1 MIDDRDTRLEELF
14 ARERA
19 ARVEAEQLA
28 ERTTRELYDRQQE
41 LSLLAAVATAAN
53 RARTAEQ
60 ALEHLLPA
68 LCRHL
73 DCPIALAWLPDEG
86 AGDLR
91 CAAFHHT
98 GAQPA
103 HREFVE
109 SVRHRRFASGEG
121 LPGRVLSGGGAL
133 CLDDVR
139 DETELAP
146 DPLPRR
152 LGLEGAIAFP
162 VIVGSAVLAVIE
174 CIDEDPIDFTPQ
186 VLALTAC
193 VCEML
198 AQVFERD
205 RVEQELRHEAYHD
218 AVTGLPNRGLF
229 RERLTHALSL
239 ARRTELG
246 IAVAVIDLDRFKE
259 VNDTLGHEQGDRLL
273 AEVGGRLSRV
283 LSEGDT
289 ISRMGGDE
297 FGLVL
302 SRVRSV
308 ADADAVAG
316 RVAEALHEPVHL
328 DGVPIGVDASIG
340 IALHP
345 AHGNELGELIRR
357 ADIAMYEAKR
367 THSGYAVYSSSL
379 DPHTSDRLA
388 LASDLRG
395 AIEVGAL
402 SVHYQPKVLVGGRTL
417 SGVEALVR
425 WSHPIRGMLSP
436 AEFIPLAEH
445 TGLMGPLTSHVLRTS
460 LAQVRCWLDEGV
472 EVAVAVNVAPRSLL
486 DPRFPGEVAGALQ
499 VAHVPAHLLELE
511 VTEDSMLEDPDL
523 ARETLKELSSMGVS
537 IAIDDFGT
545 GFSSLSQLKTLPV
558 GTLKIDRSFVSGM
571 CGDARDA
578 FIVRA
583 AIRLGHDLGMAIVAE
598 GVEDEETFA
607 LLRELQCDAVQG
619 YLIHRP
625 ADAEALA
632 GWLRAVP
639 KRDSGEPL
647 RPLLAGP
654 LGHASRAG
662 A

>member
-1 MIDDRDTRLEELF
+1 MTDDRDTRLEELF

-41 LSLLAAVATAAN
+41 LSLLATVTTAAN

-60 ALEHLLPA
+60 ALDHLLPE
-68 LCRHL
+68 LCDHL
-73 DCPIALAWLPDEG
+73 QIPIAIAWLLEPT

-91 CAAFHHT
+91 CAAAHHV
-98 GAQPA
+98 GDDPR

-109 SVRHRRFASGEG
+109 AVRHRRVAPGQG
-121 LPGRVLSGGGAL
+121 LSGRVLSDGGAL
-133 CLDDVR
+133 CLDDLR
-139 DETELAP
+139 EEADLAAA
-146 DPLPRR
+146 LPRR
-152 LGLEGAIAFP
+152 FGLEGAIAFP
-162 VIVGSAVLAVIE
+162 VIVEGAVVAVISCVANE
-174 CIDEDPIDFTPQ
+174 PLDFTPQ
-186 VLALTAC
+186 ALALSAC

-273 AEVGGRLSRV
+273 AEVGRRLSRV

-308 ADADAVAG
+308 DDARAVAG
-316 RVAEALHEPVHL
+316 RIAQALHEPVHL

-345 AHGNELGELIRR
+345 AHGNEIGELIRR

-388 LASDLRG
+388 LASDLRA
-395 AIEVGAL
+395 AIEAEAL
-402 SVHYQPKVLVGGRTL
+402 SVHYQPKVLVPGRAL
-417 SGVEALVR
+417 AGVEALVR
-425 WSHPIRGMLSP
+425 WSHPVRGMLP
-436 AEFIPLAEH
+436 PGEFIALAEN
-445 TGLMGPLTSHVLRTS
+445 TGLMGPLTSHVLRTA
-460 LAQVRCWLDEGV
+460 LAQVREWLDGGL

-486 DPRFPGEVAGALQ
+486 DPRFPGEVAGALET
-499 VAHVPAHLLELE
+499 ADVPAHLLELE

-523 ARETLKELSSMGVS
+523 ARETLKELGAMGVS

-571 CGDARDA
+571 CDDARDA

-598 GVEDEETFA
+598 GVEDEETFE
-607 LLRELQCDAVQG
+607 LLRELQCDSVQG

-625 ADAEALA
+625 ADAESLAPWLSEVRKRALDA
-632 GWLRAVP
+632 QP
-639 KRDSGEPL
+639 
-647 RPLLAGP
+647 RPRLAGP
-654 LGHASRAG
+654 AR
-662 A
+662 

>member
-1 MIDDRDTRLEELF
+1 MTEDRDTRLEELL
-14 ARERA
+14 AVERA
-19 ARVEAEQLA
+19 ARIEAEQLA
-28 ERTTRELYDRQQE
+28 ERTTHELYDRQQE
-41 LSLLAAVATAAN
+41 LALLAAVATAAN
-53 RARTAEQ
+53 RARTPEQ

-73 DCPIALAWLPDEG
+73 GSPISIAWLHDPSAD
-86 AGDLR
+86 DLR
-91 CAAFHHT
+91 CAAAHHT
-98 GAQPA
+98 GAQDA
-103 HREFVE
+103 HRMFVDE
-109 SVRHRRFASGEG
+109 IRCRRFAKGEG
-121 LPGRVLSGGGAL
+121 LPGRVLSEGGAL
-133 CLDDVR
+133 CLVDLADDI
-139 DETELAP
+139 ELAA
-146 DPLPRR
+146 DALPRR
-152 LGLEGAIAFP
+152 FGLEGAIAFP
-162 VIVGSAVLAVIE
+162 VIVEGSVLAVIE
-174 CIDEDPIDFTPQ
+174 CVADEPLDFTPQ

-229 RERLTHALSL
+229 CERLTHALSL
-239 ARRTELG
+239 ARRSELG
-246 IAVAVIDLDRFKE
+246 IAVAVLDLDRFKD

-273 AEVGGRLSRV
+273 AEVGRRLSGV

-302 SRVRSV
+302 SRVRTID
-308 ADADAVAG
+308 DAQVVAG
-316 RVAEALHEPVHL
+316 RIAEALREPVHL

-345 AHGNELGELIRR
+345 AHGSDLGELIRR

-367 THSGYAVYSSSL
+367 THTGYAVYCPQL

-388 LASDLRG
+388 LASDLRL
-395 AIEVGAL
+395 AIEAGSL
-402 SVHYQPKVLVGGRTL
+402 SVHYQPKVLADGRTL
-417 SGVEALVR
+417 AGVEALVR
-425 WSHPIRGMLSP
+425 WCHPVRGMLSP

-460 LAQVRCWLDEGV
+460 LAQVREWLDEGI
-472 EVAVAVNVAPRSLL
+472 EVAVAVNVAPHSLL
-486 DPRFPGEVAGALQ
+486 DPRFPEEVAGALE
-499 VAHVPAHLLELE
+499 HSGVPAHLLELE

-523 ARETLKELSSMGVS
+523 ARETLKELGAMGVS

-545 GFSSLSQLKTLPV
+545 GFSSLGQLKTLPV

-571 CGDARDA
+571 SGDARDA

-583 AIRLGHDLGMAIVAE
+583 AIRLGHDLGMSIVAE
-598 GVEDEETFA
+598 GVEDEETMS
-607 LLRELQCDAVQG
+607 LLRELRCDAVQG

-632 GWLRAVP
+632 AWLREAP
-639 KRDSGEPL
+639 
-647 RPLLAGP
+647 RPGCDA
-654 LGHASRAG
+654 HS
-662 A
+662 

>member
-1 MIDDRDTRLEELF
+1 MTEERSIRLEELF

-19 ARVEAEQLA
+19 ARIEAEQRA
-28 ERTTRELYDRQQE
+28 EQITRELYAGQQE
-41 LSLLAAVATAAN
+41 LALLAAVATAAN

-60 ALEHLLPA
+60 ALDHLLPA
-68 LCRHL
+68 LCSHL
-73 DCPIALAWLPDEG
+73 DCPVSIAWLHDEA

-91 CAAFHHT
+91 CAAAHHT
-98 GAQPA
+98 GASPA
-103 HREFVE
+103 HRGFVE
-109 SVRHRRFASGEG
+109 AIRHRRFAPGQG
-121 LPGRVLSGGGAL
+121 LPGRVLSGAAAL
-133 CLDDVR
+133 SLDDVR
-139 DETELAP
+139 GEIELAP
-146 DPLPRR
+146 DALPRVFE
-152 LGLEGAIAFP
+152 LDGAIAFP
-162 VIVGSAVLAVIE
+162 VIVDGDVLAVIE
-174 CIDEDPIDFTPQ
+174 CVSDEPIDFTPQ
-186 VLALTAC
+186 VLALSAC

-205 RVEQELRHEAYHD
+205 RVEQDLRHGAYHD

-229 RERLTHALSL
+229 RERLAHALSL

-273 AEVGGRLSRV
+273 AEVGDRLRLA
-283 LSEGDT
+283 LSEDDT
-289 ISRMGGDE
+289 IARMGGDE

-308 ADADAVAG
+308 TDAEAVAG
-316 RVAEALHEPVHL
+316 RIAQALHEPIHL

-345 AHGNELGELIRR
+345 AHGGDMGELIRR

-367 THSGYAVYSSSL
+367 AHSGYAVYCPEL

-388 LASDLRG
+388 LASDLRA
-395 AIEVGAL
+395 AIQAGEL
-402 SVHYQPKVLVGGRTL
+402 SVHYQPKVLVDGRAL
-417 SGVEALVR
+417 AGVEALVR
-425 WSHPIRGMLSP
+425 WVHPVRGMLSP

-445 TGLMGPLTSHVLRTS
+445 TGLMGPLTSHVLRTA
-460 LAQVRCWLDEGV
+460 LAQVRDWLDEGL

-486 DPRFPGEVAGALQ
+486 DPRFPAEVAGVLEACG
-499 VAHVPAHLLELE
+499 VPAHLLELE

-523 ARETLKELSSMGVS
+523 ARETLGELSATGVS

-598 GVEDEETFA
+598 GVEDEATVA

-625 ADAEALA
+625 AAAEAISP
-632 GWLRAVP
+632 WLRVVRKAQ
-639 KRDSGEPL
+639 RDARV
-647 RPLLAGP
+647 RPLIAGP
-654 LGHASRAG
+654 LGHAAQVSA
-662 A
+662 

>member
-1 MIDDRDTRLEELF
+1 MTDDRDTRLEELF

-19 ARVEAEQLA
+19 ARIEAEQLA

-41 LSLLAAVATAAN
+41 LALLAAVATAAN

-73 DCPIALAWLPDEG
+73 DCPISLAWVPDEA

-91 CAAFHHT
+91 CAAAYHSS
-98 GAQPA
+98 ALSA
-103 HREFVE
+103 HRDFVDA
-109 SVRHRRFASGEG
+109 VRHRRFAPGEG
-121 LPGRVLSGGGAL
+121 LPGRVLSGAGAL

-139 DETELAP
+139 EEIELAP
-146 DPLPRR
+146 DALPRR
-152 LGLEGAIAFP
+152 FALHGAIAFP
-162 VIVGSAVLAVIE
+162 VIVDGEVLAVIE
-174 CIDEDPIDFTPQ
+174 CVADDPIDFTPQ
-186 VLALTAC
+186 VLALSAC

-283 LSEGDT
+283 LSDGDT
-289 ISRMGGDE
+289 IARMGGDE

-308 ADADAVAG
+308 GDAKVVAG
-316 RVAEALHEPVHL
+316 RIAEALREPVHL

-345 AHGNELGELIRR
+345 AHGNDLGELIRR

-367 THSGYAVYSSSL
+367 THSGYAVYSPQL

-388 LASDLRG
+388 LASDLRA
-395 AIEVGAL
+395 AIESGAL
-402 SVHYQPKVLVGGRTL
+402 SVHYQPKVLVPGRAL
-417 SGVEALVR
+417 AGVEALVR
-425 WSHPIRGMLSP
+425 WSHPVRGMLPP

-460 LAQVRCWLDEGV
+460 LAQVREWLDGGL

-486 DPRFPGEVAGALQ
+486 DPRFPGEVADALQ
-499 VAHVPAHLLELE
+499 DANVPARLLELE

-523 ARETLKELSSMGVS
+523 ARETLKELGAMGVS

-632 GWLRAVP
+632 ACLRAVP
-639 KRDSGEPL
+639 KLGGDARS
-647 RPLLAGP
+647 RPVLAGP
-654 LGHASRAG
+654 LGQSSRTA

>member
-1 MIDDRDTRLEELF
+1 MSDDRDTRLEELF

-19 ARVEAEQLA
+19 ARIEAEQLA
-28 ERTTRELYDRQQE
+28 DRTTRELYDRQQE
-41 LSLLAAVATAAN
+41 LALLAAVATAAN
-53 RARTAEQ
+53 RAHTAEQ
-60 ALEHLLPA
+60 ALEQVLPTLCVHLA
-68 LCRHL
+68 
-73 DCPIALAWLPDEG
+73 CPISLAWLPDG
-86 AGDLR
+86 ASGVLR
-91 CAAFHHT
+91 CAAAHHT
-98 GAQPA
+98 GVQEA
-103 HREFVE
+103 HRAFVDG
-109 SVRHRRFASGEG
+109 VRRRRFAPGEG

-139 DETELAP
+139 DEIELTA
-146 DPLPRR
+146 DALPRR
-152 LGLEGAIAFP
+152 FALEGAIAFP
-162 VIVGSAVLAVIE
+162 VIVGGTVLAVIE
-174 CIDEDPIDFTPQ
+174 CVSEEPLDFTPQ

-218 AVTGLPNRGLF
+218 PVTGLPNRALF

-283 LSEGDT
+283 LSEDDT

-308 ADADAVAG
+308 SDAQAVAG
-316 RVAEALHEPVHL
+316 RIAQALHEPIHL

-345 AHGNELGELIRR
+345 AHGDELGELIRR

-367 THSGYAVYSSSL
+367 THSGYAVYSTAL

-388 LASDLRG
+388 LASDLRA
-395 AIEVGAL
+395 AIDAGAL
-402 SVHYQPKVLVGGRTL
+402 SVHYQPKVLVPGRAL
-417 SGVEALVR
+417 AGVEALVR
-425 WSHPIRGMLSP
+425 WSHPVRGMLP
-436 AEFIPLAEH
+436 PGEFIALAEN
-445 TGLMGPLTSHVLRTS
+445 TGLMGPLTSHVLRTA
-460 LAQVRCWLDEGV
+460 LAQVREWLDGGL

-486 DPRFPGEVAGALQ
+486 DPRFPGEVAGALD
-499 VAHVPAHLLELE
+499 AADVPAHLLELE

-523 ARETLKELSSMGVS
+523 ARQTLKELGAMGVS

-598 GVEDEETFA
+598 GVEDEETFT

-625 ADAEALA
+625 ADAEALVP
-632 GWLRAVP
+632 WLSEVRR
-639 KRDSGEPL
+639 RDVEVLP
-647 RPLLAGP
+647 RPRLAGP
-654 LGHASRAG
+654 AR
-662 A
+662 